1 MTDTVSNQKRDSMT
15 AGKKLDL
22 NGFGSKAVHSGTN
35 HVGDAVNTPIF
46 QSSTYKLTDER
57 YAGWAAGA
65 QHTLLYARLSSVNSD
80 AVAQKLT
87 ALEGGEDAEVFASGM
102 AAISTTLMSFL
113 SAGDHI
119 VASPDVYGGTY
130 GLLTEELPRFGIE
143 TTMTDMRDPAA
154 YEAAIQP
161 NTKILYIET
170 LTNPVLKVCDIPA
183 MVEIAQRH
191 NLLCIIDN
199 TFASPWACQPLSM
212 GVDLVIHSTTKYLGG
227 HSDIIGGAVVG
238 SKELIAQIFP
248 RKVHFGASPDPHN
261 CYLLERGMRTLHVRM
276 PVLCN
281 NAAELA
287 KRLEAHSM
295 IEKVNHIS
303 LKSHADYEVAQRVM
317 PKGTGMIG
325 FVVKGG
331 DAAALKF
338 MRGLEMI
345 YEATSLGGV
354 ESLVECPFN
363 SSHMFIPE
371 DVRHAAGLIPGYVR
385 ISIGIEDVEDLWADF
400 ERGFANI

>member
-295 IEKVNHIS
+295 IEKVNHTT

-385 ISIGIEDVEDLWADF
+385 VSIGIEDVEDLWADF

>member
-1 MTDTVSNQKRDSMT
+1 MLGGVSDSLRDTMAAD
-15 AGKKLDL
+15 KKDNLT
-22 NGFGSKAVHSGTN
+22 GFGSKAVHSGTN
-35 HVGDAVNTPIF
+35 HIGDAVNTPIF

-65 QHTLLYARLSSVNSD
+65 QHTLLYGRLSTVNSD

-102 AAISTTLMSFL
+102 AAISTTLLTFL

-119 VASPDVYGGTY
+119 VASTDVYGGTY

-143 TTMTDMRDPAA
+143 VTMADMRDPAS

-183 MVEIAQRH
+183 MAEIAQRR
-191 NLLCIIDN
+191 NLMCIIDN

-238 SKELIAQIFP
+238 KREHISQIFA
-248 RKVHFGASPDPHN
+248 RKVHFGGSPDPHN

-276 PVLCN
+276 PLLSA
-281 NAAELA
+281 NAMELS
-287 KRLEAHSM
+287 KRLETHPL
-295 IEKVNHIS
+295 IEKVNYPG
-303 LKSHADYEVAQRVM
+303 LESHDDYEVAQRVM
-317 PKGTGMIG
+317 PRGSGMVA

-338 MRGLEMI
+338 MRGLEII

-354 ESLVECPFN
+354 ESLIECPFN
-363 SSHMFIPE
+363 SSHMMIPE
-371 DVRHAAGLIPGYVR
+371 EVRHAAGLVPGFVR
-385 ISIGIEDVEDLWADF
+385 MSIGIEDLEDLWNDINTALSTL
-400 ERGFANI
+400 

>member
-1 MTDTVSNQKRDSMT
+1 MADEKSDTYE
-15 AGKKLDL
+15 
-22 NGFGSKAVHSGTN
+22 GFGTKAVHSGTN

-87 ALEGGEDAEVFASGM
+87 AMEDGEDAETFASGM
-102 AAISTTLMSFL
+102 AAISTTLMALLNS
-113 SAGDHI
+113 GDHI
-119 VASPDVYGGTY
+119 VASTDVYGGTY
-130 GLLTEELPRFGIE
+130 GLMTEELPRFGIE
-143 TTMTDMRDPAA
+143 TTMADMRDPSS

-183 MVEIAQRH
+183 MVEVAKRH

-248 RKVHFGASPDPHN
+248 RTVHFGGSPDPHK

-276 PVLCN
+276 PTICS
-281 NAAELA
+281 NAASLA
-287 KRLEAHSM
+287 KRLEAHPM
-295 IEKVNHIS
+295 IERVNHPS
-303 LKSHADYEVAQRVM
+303 LPSHEDYEVAKRVM

-331 DAAALKF
+331 DEAALKF
-338 MRGLEMI
+338 MRGLTMI

-363 SSHMFIPE
+363 SSHMMIPE
-371 DVRHAAGLIPGYVR
+371 DVRHAAGLVPGYVR
-385 ISIGIEDVEDLWADF
+385 MSIGIEDVEDLWADL
-400 ERGFANI
+400 ERGFANV

>member
-385 ISIGIEDVEDLWADF
+385 ISIGIEDVEDLWADL

>member
-1 MTDTVSNQKRDSMT
+1 MMADDSTEMRDSM
-15 AGKKLDL
+15 AADNNLDL
-22 NGFGSKAVHSGTN
+22 KGFGSKAVHSGTN
-35 HVGDAVNTPIF
+35 HIGDAVNTPIF

-65 QHTLLYARLSSVNSD
+65 QHTLLYARISSVNSA
-80 AVAQKLT
+80 AVAEKL
-87 ALEGGEDAEVFASGM
+87 AAMEGGEDAETFSSGM

-130 GLLTEELPRFGIE
+130 GLLTEEFPRFGIE
-143 TTMTDMRDPAA
+143 TTMADMRDPAS

-183 MVEIAQRH
+183 MVEIAKRH

-199 TFASPWACQPLSM
+199 TFTSPWACQPLSM

-227 HSDIIGGAVVG
+227 HSDIIGGGVVG
-238 SKELIAQIFP
+238 SKELIAEIFG
-248 RKVHFGASPDPHN
+248 RKAVFGGNPDPHT

-276 PVLCN
+276 PVLCQ

-287 KRLEAHSM
+287 RRLEAHPM
-295 IEKVNHIS
+295 IEKVNHPS
-303 LKSHADYEVAQRVM
+303 LVSHEDYEVAQRVM
-317 PKGTGMIG
+317 PKGTGMIA

-331 DAAALKF
+331 DEAALKF
-338 MRGLEMI
+338 MRGLKMI

-363 SSHMFIPE
+363 SSHMMIPE
-371 DVRHAAGLIPGYVR
+371 DVRHAAGLTPGFVR
-385 ISIGIEDVEDLWADF
+385 ISIGIEDVEDLWTDL
-400 ERGFANI
+400 ERGFANL

>member
-1 MTDTVSNQKRDSMT
+1 MADEKSDTYE
-15 AGKKLDL
+15 
-22 NGFGSKAVHSGTN
+22 GFGTKAVHSGTN

-87 ALEGGEDAEVFASGM
+87 AMEDGEDAETFASGM
-102 AAISTTLMSFL
+102 AAISTTLMALLNS
-113 SAGDHI
+113 GDHI
-119 VASPDVYGGTY
+119 VASTDVYGGTY
-130 GLLTEELPRFGIE
+130 GLMTEELPRFGIE
-143 TTMTDMRDPAA
+143 TTMADMRDPSS

-183 MVEIAQRH
+183 MVEVAKRH

-248 RKVHFGASPDPHN
+248 RKVHFGGSPDPHN

-276 PVLCN
+276 PTICS
-281 NAAELA
+281 NAATLA
-287 KRLEAHSM
+287 KRLEAHPM
-295 IEKVNHIS
+295 IERVNHPS
-303 LKSHADYEVAQRVM
+303 LPSHDDYEVAKRVM

-331 DAAALKF
+331 DEAALKF
-338 MRGLEMI
+338 MRGLTMI

-363 SSHMFIPE
+363 SSHMMIPE
-371 DVRHAAGLIPGYVR
+371 DVRHAAGLVPGYVR
-385 ISIGIEDVEDLWADF
+385 MSIGIEDVEDLWADL
-400 ERGFANI
+400 ERGFANV

>member
-1 MTDTVSNQKRDSMT
+1 MADEKSDTYE
-15 AGKKLDL
+15 
-22 NGFGSKAVHSGTN
+22 GFGTKAVHSGTN

-87 ALEGGEDAEVFASGM
+87 AMEDGEDAETFASGM
-102 AAISTTLMSFL
+102 AAISTTLMALLNS
-113 SAGDHI
+113 GDHI
-119 VASPDVYGGTY
+119 VASTDVYGGTY
-130 GLLTEELPRFGIE
+130 GLMTEELPRFGIE
-143 TTMTDMRDPAA
+143 TTMADMRDPSS

-183 MVEIAQRH
+183 MVEVAKRH

-238 SKELIAQIFP
+238 SKELIAQILP
-248 RKVHFGASPDPHN
+248 RKVHFGGSPDPHN

-276 PVLCN
+276 PTICS
-281 NAAELA
+281 NAASLA
-287 KRLEAHSM
+287 KRLEAHPM
-295 IEKVNHIS
+295 IERVNHPS
-303 LKSHADYEVAQRVM
+303 LPSHEDYEVAKRVM

-331 DAAALKF
+331 DEAALKF
-338 MRGLEMI
+338 MRGLTMI

-363 SSHMFIPE
+363 SSHMMIPE
-371 DVRHAAGLIPGYVR
+371 DVRHAAGLVPGYVR
-385 ISIGIEDVEDLWADF
+385 MSIGIEDVEDLWADL
-400 ERGFANI
+400 ERGFANV

>member
-1 MTDTVSNQKRDSMT
+1 MADEKSDTYE
-15 AGKKLDL
+15 
-22 NGFGSKAVHSGTN
+22 GFGTKAVHSGTN

-87 ALEGGEDAEVFASGM
+87 AMEDGEDAETFASGM
-102 AAISTTLMSFL
+102 AAISTTLMALLNS
-113 SAGDHI
+113 GDHI
-119 VASPDVYGGTY
+119 VASTDVYGGTY
-130 GLLTEELPRFGIE
+130 GLMTEELPRFGIE
-143 TTMTDMRDPAA
+143 TTMADMRDPSS

-183 MVEIAQRH
+183 MVEVAKRH

-248 RKVHFGASPDPHN
+248 RKVHFGGSPDPHN

-276 PVLCN
+276 PTICS
-281 NAAELA
+281 NAASLA
-287 KRLEAHSM
+287 KRLEAHPM
-295 IEKVNHIS
+295 IERVNHPS
-303 LKSHADYEVAQRVM
+303 LPSHEDYEVAKRVM

-331 DAAALKF
+331 DEAALKF
-338 MRGLEMI
+338 MRGLTMI
-345 YEATSLGGV
+345 YVATSLGGV

-363 SSHMFIPE
+363 SSHMMIPE
-371 DVRHAAGLIPGYVR
+371 DVRHAAGLVPGYVR
-385 ISIGIEDVEDLWADF
+385 MSIGIEDVEDLWADL
-400 ERGFANI
+400 ERGFANV